1 MRTAIVTGGAAG
13 IGQAAAASLAA
24 AGLRVAVVDRDEATP
39 PEGGLA
45 IRADVG
51 RSSECAR
58 AVAESVE
65 ALGRLDVLVNCAG
78 IQRYGD
84 VIETPDEVW
93 DEVIAVNL
101 SAVFWMSKHAV
112 PHLLEAGNAAVV
124 NVASVQAFAA
134 QHGVAAYAASK
145 GGIIALTKAMAVDH
159 APRVRVNAICP
170 GSVDTPMLRA
180 AAAKFAEDSD
190 EAIRAWGALHPM
202 GRVCTPQEVGDAV
215 AFLAGPQSSFV
226 TGTALL
232 VDGGLLSQIGGT

>member
-13 IGQAAAASLAA
+13 IGQAAAAALTA
-24 AGLRVAVVDRDEATP
+24 AGLRVAVVDRDETAA

-45 IRADVG
+45 IRADVS

-58 AVAESVE
+58 AVAEAVE

-101 SAVFWMSKHAV
+101 SAVFWMSKHAM

-134 QHGVAAYAASK
+134 QHGVAAYSASK
-145 GGIIALTKAMAVDH
+145 GGIVALTKAMAVDH

-180 AAAKFAEDSD
+180 AAAKFADDPD
-190 EAIRAWGALHPM
+190 EAIKAWGAMHPM
-202 GRVCTPQEVGDAV
+202 NRVCTPQEVGDAV
-215 AFLAGPQSSFV
+215 VFLAGPQSSFV

>member
-13 IGQAAAASLAA
+13 IGQADAAALTAT
-24 AGLRVAVVDRDEATP
+24 GLRVAVVDRDEAAP

-58 AVAESVE
+58 AVAEAVE

-84 VIETPDEVW
+84 VIETPDDVW

-101 SAVFWMSKHAV
+101 SAVFWMSKHAM
-112 PHLLEAGNAAVV
+112 PHLLEAGDAAVV

-134 QHGVAAYAASK
+134 QHGVAAYSASK
-145 GGIIALTKAMAVDH
+145 GGIVALTKAMAVDH

-180 AAAKFAEDSD
+180 AAAKFADD
-190 EAIRAWGALHPM
+190 PQEAITAWGAMHPM
-202 GRVCTPQEVGDAV
+202 NRVCTPQEVGDAV
-215 AFLAGPQSSFV
+215 VFLAGPQSSFV

>member
-1 MRTAIVTGGAAG
+1 MRTALVTGGAAG
-13 IGQAAAASLAA
+13 IGQATAAALTA
-24 AGLRVAVVDRDEATP
+24 AGLRVAVVDREAATP
-39 PEGGLA
+39 PDGGVA
-45 IRADVG
+45 VRADVG

-58 AVAESVE
+58 AVAEALE

-101 SAVFWMSKHAV
+101 SAVFWMSKHAM
-112 PHLLEAGNAAVV
+112 PHLLASGASAVV

-134 QHGVAAYAASK
+134 QHGVAAYSASK
-145 GGIIALTKAMAVDH
+145 GGIVALTKAMAVDH
-159 APRVRVNAICP
+159 APRVRVNAVCP
-170 GSVDTPMLRA
+170 GSVDTPMLRSA
-180 AAAKFAEDSD
+180 AALFSD
-190 EAIRAWGALHPM
+190 EPDKAVASWGQMHPM
-202 GRVCTPQEVGDAV
+202 GRVCTPQEVADAV
-215 AFLAGPQSSFV
+215 VYLAGPQSSFI